1 MKILI
6 VCQHYFPE
14 QFRINDIAEEMV
26 RQGHEITVLTGKPNY
41 PEGKIKKGYLIG
53 KKVEIINGVKV
64 IRCPIIPRRKSK
76 IFMLLNYISYVVTAS
91 IKSCFLESDFDVVY
105 VYQLNPVTMAIPAL
119 FIKKIKKINVHL
131 YCLDIWPEA
140 VSSRGMDEDSLFF
153 KTAYWLSKKIY
164 GGVNSIS
171 VTSQLFID
179 YFKEYYPNLS
189 VPSYIPQHAE
199 DIFSIEEVIKHEVFT
214 FCFAGNIGNLQSV
227 ETIIKAAYFLKDKI
241 EDDFLVL
248 IVGDGVAKE
257 NCEQLVKKLGIADR
271 VTFVGNKPLT
281 QMPEYYRAADAM
293 LLTLINN
300 EKIAYTLP
308 GKTQSYMAM
317 GKPIVA
323 AISGEAKLVIEESDC
338 GWVSPPED
346 SELLSLNMLK
356 CMSSNQELLNSKGKN
371 GYKYYLNHFTK
382 EKFMDKTL
390 SELKKLKRV

>member
-1 MKILI
+1 
-6 VCQHYFPE
+6 
-14 QFRINDIAEEMV
+14 
-26 RQGHEITVLTGKPNY
+26 
-41 PEGKIKKGYLIG
+41 
-53 KKVEIINGVKV
+53 
-64 IRCPIIPRRKSK
+64 
-76 IFMLLNYISYVVTAS
+76 
-91 IKSCFLESDFDVVY
+91 
-105 VYQLNPVTMAIPAL
+105 
-119 FIKKIKKINVHL
+119 
-131 YCLDIWPEA
+131 
-140 VSSRGMDEDSLFF
+140 MDEDSLFF
-153 KTAYWLSKKIY
+153 KTAYWLSKKVY

-199 DIFSIEEVIKHEVFT
+199 DIFSIEEVTKHEVFT

-227 ETIIKAAYFLKDKI
+227 ETIIKAAYFLKNKI

-257 NCEQLVKKLGIADR
+257 NCEQLANKLGIADR

-323 AISGEAKLVIEESDC
+323 AISGEAKIVIEESDC